1 MEKEEETP
9 HHHNGITNYFQGATI
24 HNLVINGDMNRSGT
38 ENYYGERQ
46 QEKREATLEDVVAAI
61 RQRSLVATSLASITV
76 VYAVCRDVY
85 KWSMGQAEFER
96 YMTLQGINC
105 PPGTIANTMYHN
117 PYMRDNV
124 SKWGIM
130 GAKQDVLK
138 LRDEV
143 EKAIEEQ
150 IQTTPGAMK

>member
-1 MEKEEETP
+1 METIQKPGEQ
-9 HHHNGITNYFQGATI
+9 HGGITNYFQGATI
-24 HNLVINGDMNRSGT
+24 HNMVINGNMTRSGT
-38 ENYYGERQ
+38 ENYMGERQ
-46 QEKREATLEDVVAAI
+46 KVKREATLDDVVSAI
-61 RQRSLVATSLASITV
+61 RQKSLVANTMASITV

-117 PYMRDNV
+117 PFMRDNV
-124 SKWGIM
+124 SKWAVL

-150 IQTTPGAMK
+150 VKVKPRAME